1 MQRLE
6 LQRAETEPLAF
17 RERVTFPAEA
27 CGEELIGVDDVA
39 ISGVVEAT
47 GRGFAL
53 DGDVTGAMRLRCG
66 RCLREYA
73 VDIAEHISLR
83 LLPATRVPREEET
96 QLGRDDLEVRF
107 YDEPVVDLT
116 DLAAEQVQLAMPLK
130 PLCSETC
137 QGLCPRCGADL
148 NQGLCACPRP
158 TDPRWTPLQDW
169 RKRG

>member
-1 MQRLE
+1 MRRLE

-27 CGEELIGVDDVA
+27 CGDELVGVEDVV
-39 ISGVVEAT
+39 IEGVVEAA
-47 GRGFAL
+47 GRNFTVA
-53 DGDVTGAMRLRCG
+53 GDVTGTMRLRCA
-66 RCLREYA
+66 RCLREFSA
-73 VDIAEHISLR
+73 SVAEHITLR
-83 LLPATRVPREEET
+83 LLPATRVPQEEET
-96 QLGRDDLEVRF
+96 LLGRDDLEVRF
-107 YDEPVVDLT
+107 YDEPVVDLAE
-116 DLAAEQVQLAMPLK
+116 LAAEQVQLAAPLK
-130 PLCSETC
+130 PLCSEAC